1 MTERRTPRRKR
12 SRAAAGQQEEPPPDA
27 PPPRPHRLAPLAVA
41 AFLAL
46 VYGFYYLNR
55 LPEARPIAAGTKWQ
69 IEAGEQLRLQGV
81 KAGTALQLNFSEAA
95 AAKLSFPEGTR
106 RLPDPVAG
114 DPGSVATTGLE
125 LGLFNAQKENAEIRV
140 SIEPEGGA
148 RRANL
153 LLEPHRP
160 DPQLHSLTLGSE
172 DSALRVELGIVPNPD
187 VPEHGRIQIGDAV
200 LEEAALLVPRGK
212 RFTIGLRADQLAGLR
227 KEVGEYVDGR
237 QRLDVEAVE
246 IGTPLEG
253 ELERRSLAC
262 GAARGK
268 VLWQRLVP
276 GLAPRDCR
284 AGRVTVTGLDLAD
297 GAQVMLQGTG
307 YLVREGKTETWRG
320 FSDLWQNDGVKLIM
334 GPLMAGLGAWI
345 LYVLRNL
352 AFVRFVR
359 RSFGRG
365 ES

>member
-1 MTERRTPRRKR
+1 MTERRTPRRR
-12 SRAAAGQQEEPPPDA
+12 RTRPPAGQAED

-41 AFLAL
+41 AFILL

-55 LPEARPIAAGTKWQ
+55 LPEARAIAGGTKWQ
-69 IEAGEQLRLQGV
+69 VETGEQLRLQGV

-95 AAKLSFPEGTR
+95 AAKLSFPQGTR
-106 RLPDPVAG
+106 RLPDPVMG
-114 DPGSVATTGLE
+114 DPGSVAATGIE
-125 LGLFNAQKENAEIRV
+125 VGLFNAQKENAEIRV
-140 SIEPEGGA
+140 TLEPEGGMK
-148 RRANL
+148 RATL

-172 DSALRVELGIVPNPD
+172 DATLRVDLGVVPNPD
-187 VPEHGRIQIGDAV
+187 LPEHGQIQLGDEV
-200 LEEAALLVPRGK
+200 LEDAAFVVPKGK
-212 RFTIGLRADQLAGLR
+212 RFTIGLRADQIAGLR
-227 KEVGEYVDGR
+227 KEVGEYVDGS
-237 QRLDVEAVE
+237 QRLEVEAVE
-246 IGTPLEG
+246 IGTSFEG
-253 ELERRSLAC
+253 DLERRALAC

-276 GLAPRDCR
+276 GLAPGDCR

-297 GAQVMLQGTG
+297 GAEVVLQGTG
-307 YLVREGKTETWRG
+307 YLVRDGKTETWQG
-320 FSDLWQNDGVKLIM
+320 FRDLWQNDGVKLIM

-365 ES
+365 DS